1 MSPLQGSVKAPCPA
15 PFHPSSPPVSGTCWE
30 TLGCHKALS
39 PPVLCASLRHLCQ
52 AGEVQLWHRNETGD
66 NVCLCSSC
74 THNSPNS
81 PLLPW
86 ALLCTPG
93 LCFPAFYLNHRS
105 GHDSHA
111 PKLWFTAHKRDGEH
125 WTCKEEICYLLH
137 LPKQLPAE
145 RPWLLGVP
153 SYLCTPDKSCAFY
166 AASRSWM
173 SVWSC

>member
-15 PFHPSSPPVSGTCWE
+15 PFHPSSHQCLEPAGRSWGATELCPLLFSVHPSDTSARQGRYSSGTGMRQE
-30 TLGCHKALS
+30 TMWVSAPHAPQFHQIL
-39 PPVLCASLRHLCQ
+39 
-52 AGEVQLWHRNETGD
+52 
-66 NVCLCSSC
+66 LCS
-74 THNSPNS
+74 
-81 PLLPW
+81 PW
-86 ALLCTPG
+86 ALLGTPG

-105 GHDSHA
+105 GHGSHA

-145 RPWLLGVP
+145 CPWLLGVP